1 MSLLNMEVTVG
12 RKKCAS
18 FKKLNQTDT
27 RQVCAL
33 LPSKRSL
40 SPSSGRLK
48 SLNHFPSQ
56 VGYPSIPSVWRP
68 LRAVDPKPAHD
79 LTCFPREPG
88 PTGNHRNGA
97 SCARSRLSSS
107 DPTASM
113 KRPRK
118 LKISRRTQSRKQ
130 RGRKPPDA

>member
-12 RKKCAS
+12 RKKCVS

-27 RQVCAL
+27 RQLCAL

-56 VGYPSIPSVWRP
+56 VGYPSIHP
-68 LRAVDPKPAHD
+68 LGLEAAAGR
-79 LTCFPREPG
+79 G
-88 PTGNHRNGA
+88 PQ
-97 SCARSRLSSS
+97 AR
-107 DPTASM
+107 T
-113 KRPRK
+113 
-118 LKISRRTQSRKQ
+118 
-130 RGRKPPDA
+130 